1 MIVSHDGGKIYG
13 QFFSEVYIS
22 MYLVSYLFAKFKV
35 FWCKKKVDFPVSW
48 RNSART
54 AILLNILCLQ
64 HLMEKNFESFHQ
76 EKFNV
81 GNNIFGFLLDSIC
94 STHENTS
101 LSNISMAIQR
111 GDLVGIVGGMASGK
125 STLISALSGELKKTK
140 GIFHMFDKMVTV
152 PNR

>member
-1 MIVSHDGGKIYG
+1 M
-13 QFFSEVYIS
+13 
-22 MYLVSYLFAKFKV
+22 A
-35 FWCKKKVDFPVSW
+35 
-48 RNSART
+48 
-54 AILLNILCLQ
+54 
-64 HLMEKNFESFHQ
+64 KNFESFHQ
-76 EKFNV
+76 EKFNL
-81 GNNIFGFLLDSIC
+81 GNIFVFSFSFLLDSIC

>member
-1 MIVSHDGGKIYG
+1 M
-13 QFFSEVYIS
+13 
-22 MYLVSYLFAKFKV
+22 A
-35 FWCKKKVDFPVSW
+35 
-48 RNSART
+48 
-54 AILLNILCLQ
+54 
-64 HLMEKNFESFHQ
+64 KNFESFHQ
-76 EKFNV
+76 EKFNL
-81 GNNIFGFLLDSIC
+81 GDNIFGFLLDSIC
-94 STHENTS
+94 STYENTS